1 MRVELGET
9 PQDRYRHWLHPVCA
23 WAALV
28 LPLLVTLWRASTGTQ
43 WRDDM
48 AIVRGLGLVPLGGE
62 GTVSSVVM
70 QLFALL
76 PLGGRLLRASLA
88 SALALA
94 VAARL
99 VYALAVRLLD
109 ENAWTPRLTPLL
121 AFAAALTTTLSP
133 TWQLEGTIAG
143 GATLAACLVL
153 LGVMLRPDGR
163 VGDARVWLGYGAFI
177 AITSLESHAAGAALL
192 VAIAVQ
198 VGVLG
203 ETPPRRNVGLLAAGA
218 LVTAALCLVPLAV
231 RPFAERSWVHLGF
244 GLSATDIS
252 AVDTAAQRPGALA
265 SWFREIGMI
274 AVALAAVGG
283 VWGVVRG
290 RTRWLAAPLVALVLA
305 DVCFPA
311 SRAGVLASDPL
322 ASVRLLAVAGLG
334 IGAALGVHTLAV
346 GLGRAKIPFAQP
358 AAALLVVFDFTLVL
372 MTGEDSSYVADRR
385 SQNAAEVWTDEA
397 LSALPNRSLILV
409 RSQAVAW
416 RLWAARVVRGERPD
430 LVVVPLPLLD
440 KGSVATSLL
449 TMEPNLAPLIREMSL
464 AGKPNEY
471 SLSVLSDT
479 RPLYVELDP
488 SWDRRLV
495 DHMIPKQL
503 WVAFAPHAV
512 GRSDRV
518 AGRKHGR
525 RAFERVL
532 SAASTPTHQ
541 DSATL
546 AVLGARAEE
555 QAFALAALGDRGAV
569 GEILADIKR
578 IDPASPFAS
587 ELEARMKK
595 HRRGR
600 VDVSGLLE

>member
-1 MRVELGET
+1 M
-9 PQDRYRHWLHPVCA
+9 
-23 WAALV
+23 
-28 LPLLVTLWRASTGTQ
+28 
-43 WRDDM
+43 
-48 AIVRGLGLVPLGGE
+48 
-62 GTVSSVVM
+62 
-70 QLFALL
+70 
-76 PLGGRLLRASLA
+76 
-88 SALALA
+88 
-94 VAARL
+94 
-99 VYALAVRLLD
+99 
-109 ENAWTPRLTPLL
+109 
-121 AFAAALTTTLSP
+121 
-133 TWQLEGTIAG
+133 
-143 GATLAACLVL
+143 
-153 LGVMLRPDGR
+153 
-163 VGDARVWLGYGAFI
+163 
-177 AITSLESHAAGAALL
+177 
-192 VAIAVQ
+192 
-198 VGVLG
+198 
-203 ETPPRRNVGLLAAGA
+203 
-218 LVTAALCLVPLAV
+218 
-231 RPFAERSWVHLGF
+231 
-244 GLSATDIS
+244 
-252 AVDTAAQRPGALA
+252 
-265 SWFREIGMI
+265 
-274 AVALAAVGG
+274 
-283 VWGVVRG
+283 
-290 RTRWLAAPLVALVLA
+290 
-305 DVCFPA
+305 
-311 SRAGVLASDPL
+311 LASDPL